1 MVDTAQRSYG
11 RLCLGVRDRMGA
23 AMTAA
28 FTDPSKARDAAL
40 EEAIK
45 AISAAAK
52 GKPQGVTGL
61 WQAVKIVRE
70 IQMGKS

>member
-1 MVDTAQRSYG
+1 
-11 RLCLGVRDRMGA
+11 
-23 AMTAA
+23 MTA

-45 AISAAAK
+45 AITAAAK
-52 GKPQGVTGL
+52 GKPQGVTGH

-70 IQMGKS
+70 IQMGMK